1 MRTTCG
7 TWERVRDA
15 IIGEKGF
22 TLIEAM
28 LGIVF
33 LLIGLLAVADVFPRG
48 LSLGRYGKDQ
58 TVATSL
64 AVQEMEDL
72 KNSGTSFIQGK
83 VGDYASVGTVATA
96 YFKQDGSLTSQSDPL
111 AYFVRDVQIQYW
123 TWNNT
128 QFVQQTPS
136 AYTPAPA
143 SGTFVY
149 RVSVAAHWLV
159 RGQTSFV
166 SGQATN
172 GCVSSSVAVPT
183 GIGCVQVSTY
193 VSP

>member
-1 MRTTCG
+1 MRTICG
-7 TWERVRDA
+7 TWERVRGTL
-15 IIGEKGF
+15 IGEKGF
-22 TLIEAM
+22 TLIEAL

-58 TVATSL
+58 TEATSL
-64 AVQEMEDL
+64 AVQELEDL

-96 YFKQDGSLTSQSDPL
+96 YFNQNGQLTTQSNPL

-128 QFVQQTPS
+128 QFVLPAS
-136 AYTPAPA
+136 PYTAPA
-143 SGTFVY
+143 SGTPYVY
-149 RVSVAAHWLV
+149 RVSAATHWLR
-159 RGQTSFV
+159 RGQTSFQ
-166 SGQATN
+166 SGQSVN
-172 GCVSSSVAVPT
+172 GCVSGGVAVPT
-183 GIGCVQVSTY
+183 GPGCVQVSTY